1 MKTTKTLGATTLAGA
16 LLFTG
21 VGATHS
27 NEAHADSEKE
37 KYVLPTPQEWQQRHD
52 EMLQA
57 RLAHPNQGGE
67 GGGPGSINSY
77 QKSYKEYI
85 DTSLK
90 ANEGNESLEFVV
102 PEEGKAYLNGQN
114 NDNSNNQQYSQNND
128 QQAQGQATDNN
139 VTNQNNSQ
147 QGQAQATDNNT
158 TAQNNT
164 QEQSQA
170 KALPETGKESSNTT
184 LVTMIASVLLAAG
197 SLLTFKRFSKEK

>member
-1 MKTTKTLGATTLAGA
+1 MKTTKVLGATTLAGA

-114 NDNSNNQQYSQNND
+114 NDNSNNQQSSQNND
-128 QQAQGQATDNN
+128 QQGQATDNN

-170 KALPETGKESSNTT
+170 KALPETGEESSNTT
-184 LVTMIASVLLAAG
+184 LVTMVASVLLAVG